1 MTNYPVAEAFFS
13 VQGEG
18 LHMGRSAYFIRLYG
32 CNVKCPWC
40 DSKPAWQGG
49 AADIVSAESLAETVG
64 KSGAEIAVI
73 TGGEPCLHNLEPLLA
88 ELSAK
93 KIPAHL
99 ETSGTL
105 EIREKPGAEF
115 AWVAL
120 SPKLFSMPSDA
131 ALERADELK
140 FIVSN
145 AGELGE
151 YHALT
156 AKAKNAKAVWLHPEW
171 SKSSDKELLGAL
183 CEFVKAKG
191 FPYRVG
197 WQMHKNYFAR

>member
-1 MTNYPVAEAFFS
+1 MKF
-13 VQGEG
+13 
-18 LHMGRSAYFIRLYG
+18 
-32 CNVKCPWC
+32 PWC

-49 AADIVSAESLAETVG
+49 AADIVSAESLAETVE

-105 EIREKPGAEF
+105 EIKENPGAEF

-120 SPKLFSMPSDA
+120 SPKLFAMPSDA
-131 ALERADELK
+131 ALGRADA
-140 FIVSN
+140 F
-145 AGELGE
+145 
-151 YHALT
+151 
-156 AKAKNAKAVWLHPEW
+156 LHPDGR
-171 SKSSDKELLGAL
+171 KSGIGEQSGKRRM
-183 CEFVKAKG
+183 KG
-191 FPYRVG
+191 PRCRNNQNAVCLFR
-197 WQMHKNYFAR
+197 